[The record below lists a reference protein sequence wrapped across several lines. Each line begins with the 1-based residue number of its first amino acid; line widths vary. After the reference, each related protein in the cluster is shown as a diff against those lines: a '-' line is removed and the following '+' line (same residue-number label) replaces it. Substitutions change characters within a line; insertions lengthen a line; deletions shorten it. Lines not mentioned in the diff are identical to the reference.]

1 MTDKE
6 LMNNLCTLFPEYEIE
21 LTPDGYIH
29 GRKPSK
35 VREVRHRKDLYR
47 IGDRTLFVSTFLYPG
62 EDRSFKYGI
71 INTNSQ
77 RRGYRCRN
85 WNDLELFK
93 GFTSGKT
100 NQELYEN
107 VASQFPAIKEDF

>member
-35 VREVRHRKDLYR
+35 VREVRYRKDLYR

-85 WNDLELFK
+85 WYDLELFK

-100 NQELYEN
+100 NQELYDKIATQFTEIEEN
-107 VASQFPAIKEDF
+107 F